1 MANRFPLILNKSN
14 KQIEELSS
22 EDDLDITGC
31 KIIGATDAE
40 FSGTVEC
47 TEILLNG
54 ESIVDLVSGDWNTL
68 DNKPTAL
75 SEFTNDVGFITQDT
89 DSQNLGLI
97 GSTLSIERGNS
108 IDLSTLLQLQVV
120 GNNISI
126 GGGNTVALPTPQTLF
141 YNTETGQLSIS
152 DGNTVTISG
161 GGGGGPSTDTLDDV
175 LGRGN
180 ESLFPITVGAV
191 NTGQLF
197 ITGTGSYEISS
208 ANNLILNAAE
218 GVGDVVVTGSKIVN
232 VGNPVAD
239 TDAATKGYVDQ
250 RSNESWLRFSGATS
264 EDTGN
269 NVSSGSWL
277 LADDNSTPIEVG
289 ITIGIYNSVIVTMNI
304 SVENAVNVNNPTEF
318 ELMRIVNGALPGT
331 QVKTF
336 VQAATG
342 SNPGS
347 GHYTFLDF
355 HGASSG
361 DVVTYRLRNNMS
373 DNYSGED
380 LRLRFG
386 VCGDTI
392 GVKAT

>member
-1 MANRFPLILNKSN
+1 MANRFPLILNKTT

-22 EDDLDITGC
+22 DDDLEITGC

-54 ESIVDLVSGDWNTL
+54 ESVVDLISGDWNTL

-75 SEFTNDVGFITQDT
+75 SEFTNDVGFITEDT
-89 DSQNLGLI
+89 DSQNLGLV
-97 GSTLSIERGNS
+97 GSTLTIERGNS
-108 IDLSTLLQLQVV
+108 IDLSSLFQLQVD
-120 GNNISI
+120 GTNISVA
-126 GGGNTVALPTPQTLF
+126 GGNTVALPTPQTLF

-191 NTGQLF
+191 NTGQLL
-197 ITGTGSYEISS
+197 ITGTGTYEITSG
-208 ANNLILNAAE
+208 NNLVLNAAD
-218 GVGDVVVTGSKIVN
+218 GAGDIVVKGSKITT

-239 TDAATKGYVDQ
+239 DDAATKRYVDEKT
-250 RSNESWLRFSGATS
+250 NENWLRFSGAIS
-264 EDTGN
+264 EVTGN
-269 NVSSGSWL
+269 NVSSGNWIL
-277 LADDNSTPIEVG
+277 QDDNTTPIEVG
-289 ITIGIYNSVIVTMNI
+289 LTIGIYSTIIVTMNI
-304 SVENAVNVNNPTEF
+304 SVENAVNINNPTEF
-318 ELMRIVNGALPGT
+318 ELMRIVNGLLPGT

-355 HGASSG
+355 HGASAG
-361 DVVTYRLRNNMS
+361 DVVTYRLRNNMA

-380 LRLRFG
+380 LRIRFG

-392 GVKAT
+392 GVRAT

>member
-1 MANRFPLILNKSN
+1 MANRFPLILNKTT

-22 EDDLDITGC
+22 EDDLEITGC

-40 FSGTVEC
+40 FTGTVEC

-54 ESIVDLVSGDWNTL
+54 ESVVDLISGDWNTL

-75 SEFTNDVGFITQDT
+75 SQFTNDVGFITEDT
-89 DSQNLGLI
+89 DSQDLGLI

-108 IDLSTLLQLQVV
+108 IDLSSLFQLQVV

-126 GGGNTVALPTPQTLF
+126 VGGNTVALPTPQTLF

-161 GGGGGPSTDTLDDV
+161 GGGGPSTDTLDDV

-180 ESLFPITVGAV
+180 VSLFPITVGAV
-191 NTGQLF
+191 NTGELY
-197 ITGTGSYEISS
+197 ITGTGSYEITS
-208 ANNLILNAAE
+208 ANNLILNAAD
-218 GVGDVVVTGSKIVN
+218 GVGDIVATGSKIIN

-250 RSNESWLRFSGATS
+250 RSNENWLRFSGATS
-264 EDTGN
+264 EVTSN
-269 NVSSGSWL
+269 NVTSGSWL
-277 LADDNSTPIEVG
+277 LEDDNTTPIEVG
-289 ITIGIYNSVIVTMNI
+289 ITIGIYSSAIITMNI
-304 SVENAVNVNNPTEF
+304 SVENAVNINNPSEF

-336 VQAATG
+336 VQEATG

-355 HGASSG
+355 HGASEG
-361 DVVTYRLRNNMS
+361 DVVTYRLRNNMA

-392 GVKAT
+392 GVRAT